1 MEEEVDDGDDSSE
14 DESKKKKKREAS
26 KSLEIVNEESAP
38 EKKIS
43 MKKKSF
49 QWSNIFGIDR
59 KKKSTGLIFPPLE
72 DTDRRRKTCVNGDC
86 DEEDYGM
93 RSRHFDAPKIH

>member
-1 MEEEVDDGDDSSE
+1 MEEEVDDSDDSSE

-26 KSLEIVNEESAP
+26 KSLETVQDESAP
-38 EKKIS
+38 EKKIN

-59 KKKSTGLIFPPLE
+59 KKKSTGLVFHPLE
-72 DTDRRRKTCVNGDC
+72 DADRRNIQCAAGEC
-86 DEEDYGM
+86 EEEDYGKCL
-93 RSRHFDAPKIH
+93 RLFRRCAYT

>member
-1 MEEEVDDGDDSSE
+1 MEEEVDEGDDSSE

-26 KSLEIVNEESAP
+26 KSLETVKETTAP
-38 EKKIS
+38 EKKIT

-59 KKKSTGLIFPPLE
+59 KKKSSGLVFHPLE
-72 DTDRRRKTCVNGDC
+72 EQDRQDIRCAAGECEDG
-86 DEEDYGM
+86 DYGM
-93 RSRHFDAPKIH
+93 CLR